1 MTQSRF
7 LSGFLF
13 GGKYCMNI
21 LELDAYNLDDA
32 VKFHNRLNPR
42 LWTKDEHLQPQVR
55 ERLLE
60 IADDFRQFLGVKDLA
75 VQDITIS
82 GSNAAYTY
90 TPNSD
95 IDLHLVVD
103 MPDDE
108 VYRELFAAKKYQY
121 NDEHDI
127 KIGGADVELYVQD
140 STEPHISQGLYSVRD
155 NQWLR
160 VPKRVKSVMDD
171 SSTRHKF
178 ESVGRAIE
186 RAVKSGDP
194 AKMTRLINKIKRM
207 RQTGL
212 ENHGEFGPENLT
224 FKLLRNQGLIKQLYT
239 ARTAAHDQEFSLT
252 EQEPRKPFV
261 YGFRQVREASSPDG
275 VSPETKM
282 FLSEEPPMD
291 DESVLKDFVEF
302 CVRELKIDSLPVIK
316 LRRDPQWP
324 VMHKTFGRYINDRD
338 LLEVAWGQR
347 HLMDV
352 LRTVAHELTHRHQ
365 HERDGAKM
373 DHTAGETGSP
383 WENEANARA
392 GILMRDYGRLHPELF
407 DAGTAENLKE
417 ATGYIP
423 TAAEKND
430 PRFKMALSVDVRPG
444 ALGQAANAFMLNT
457 DSQGHPQEL
466 RPDGLVDRMQEQLS
480 QFKQTG
486 VLSETVE
493 LDEVKMSPTSLRQF
507 ADSPAAQGIRAG
519 FEAELIFA
527 GLGEP
532 DYGETEPDY
541 DMDERAYS
549 IQQVLDFF
557 VNDDDEWGYGLS
569 DRQRDRLEEQLDEMY
584 IEWRDEQIRQDF
596 QHDGE
601 DLITELWLEDRPMEE
616 RIHDALTAGMG
627 LSEERA
633 DEIMELKARRERGEI
648 KGADMSEDQLEM
660 AAQYSEARG
669 IADDVL
675 EEDVQGSIDTQ
686 DSTYDQALDNYR
698 NNYSGNDD
706 SFFSD
711 VGLRYMSDIENQFRL
726 DWPYMTTTGG
736 DNESGYSLDAA
747 NDLARDLRLTLGVK
761 TLTSGGYHS
770 AARDN
775 AHWIFEPDSSL
786 TADDSDDMPVEIV
799 SPPMPLK
806 ECLKKMEEFFA
817 WAKSHNAY
825 ANSSTGFHMG
835 VSLPTEFNDDVD
847 FVKLILFLGDKYVLE
862 QFGRDSVN
870 YCASAMKK
878 LKNRIGNDRGTAI
891 ADAMTLMKKNLLELA
906 HRSLASNQGFGKY
919 TSINP
924 KDKYIE
930 FRSAG
935 GEDYFQDIDKLKNT
949 LLRYAR
955 AMSIAGNPSADRNE
969 YAKKLYK
976 LIAPDTQDPTL
987 SLFARYS
994 AGELSAEQLKRDW
1007 AELALAK
1014 ERPSSDE
1021 REWEAFDPDTGE
1033 TLGTVRDFSITNAT
1047 NYFRDSLKLSGFQV
1061 REKDPEAVSPRAK
1074 LAKRIKQPKQKDD
1087 QQDAEQLQA
1096 RIDPAVAQVRRDWEF
1111 YRADTGDVIDRVTD
1125 INLPQANAVRADVV
1139 RRHRLPDESVR
1150 MRSVP
1155 TEQSAERARAR
1166 IGNAEP
1172 VSQTYSTYADA
1183 QRAAVAQNNV
1193 QDLDPD
1199 VAQNFDRPEGIQ
1211 STVAGVPAW
1220 YIYNTRNDAIVRTFF
1235 QPTRDAADVY
1245 ASGWLRNNGVRD
1257 TTGYQVRPAMETP

>member
-1 MTQSRF
+1 
-7 LSGFLF
+7 
-13 GGKYCMNI
+13 MNI

-557 VNDDDEWGYGLS
+557 VNDEWGDEWGYGLS

>member
-1 MTQSRF
+1 LTQSRF

-32 VKFHNRLNPR
+32 VKFHDRLNPR

-291 DESVLKDFVEF
+291 DEAVLKDFVEF

-466 RPDGLVDRMQEQLS
+466 RPDGLVDRMMEQLN

-507 ADSPAAQGIRAG
+507 ADSPAAEGIRAG

-557 VNDDDEWGYGLS
+557 SNDEWGYGLS

-584 IEWRDEQIRQDF
+584 IEWRDEQMRQDF

-601 DLITELWLEDRPMEE
+601 DLITELWLEDRPMIE
-616 RIHDALTAGMG
+616 RIHDALTDGMS
-627 LSEERA
+627 LSDDEA
-633 DEIMELKARRERGEI
+633 DAVIKLHSRRERGEI
-648 KGADMSEDQLEM
+648 KGSEMSEAELEM

-686 DSTYDQALDNYR
+686 DSIYDQALDNYR
-698 NNYSGNDD
+698 LNYSGNDD

-736 DNESGYSLDAA
+736 DNEGGYSESSAQA
-747 NDLARDLRLTLGVK
+747 LADSLKSDLGVK
-761 TLTSGGYHS
+761 IKVSGGYHS
-770 AARDN
+770 TTRDE
-775 AHWIFEPDSSL
+775 HSWIFEPDSSL

-817 WAKSHNAY
+817 WAKSHDAY

-835 VSLPTEFNDDVD
+835 VSLHTQFNDDVD

-955 AMSIAGNPSADRNE
+955 AMSIAGNPAADRNE
-969 YAKKLYK
+969 YYKKLYK
-976 LIAPDTQDPTL
+976 LISPDTQDPTL

-1014 ERPSSDE
+1014 ERPKKGPYDDT
-1021 REWEAFDPDTGE
+1021 EWEAVDPDTGE
-1033 TLGTVRDFSITNAT
+1033 VLATTRDFSITNAT
-1047 NYFRDSLKLSGFQV
+1047 NYFRQDLKLARFQV
-1061 REKDPEAVSPRAK
+1061 REKEPDLVSPRAK
-1074 LAKRIKQPKQKDD
+1074 LAKRIKQPKPQAKDD

-1096 RIDPAVAQVRRDWEF
+1096 RIDPESAQIPRNWEF
-1111 YRADTGDVIDRVTD
+1111 YSADSGTVIDRVD
-1125 INLPQANAVRADVV
+1125 GINLMQANAVRADVV
-1139 RRHRLPDESVR
+1139 RRYRLPDESVR

-1155 TEQSAERARAR
+1155 TAQSAERARAR
-1166 IGNAEP
+1166 
-1172 VSQTYSTYADA
+1172 
-1183 QRAAVAQNNV
+1183 V
-1193 QDLDPD
+1193 QDIEPD

-1235 QPTRDAADVY
+1235 QPTRDAAEVY
-1245 ASGWLRNNGVRD
+1245 ASGWLRNNGVQD